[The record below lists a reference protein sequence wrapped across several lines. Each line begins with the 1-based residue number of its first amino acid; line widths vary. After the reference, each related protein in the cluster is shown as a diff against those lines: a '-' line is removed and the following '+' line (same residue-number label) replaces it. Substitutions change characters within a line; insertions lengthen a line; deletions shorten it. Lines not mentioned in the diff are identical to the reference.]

1 MLWVGVQLAM
11 ARLVVTLS
19 VVLLTVR
26 ARRITSFSV
35 PRCVNVARR
44 GEERR
49 EV

>member
-35 PRCVNVARR
+35 PRWVNV